1 MIQSNV
7 FLLADVFNNFWN
19 MFLEI
24 YGLDS
29 AYFLS
34 ALGSAWPAA
43 LKMIKVK
50 LDLLTGINI

>member
-1 MIQSNV
+1 
-7 FLLADVFNNFWN
+7 
-19 MFLEI
+19 MFLEM

-29 AYFLS
+29 AHFLS

-50 LDLLTGINI
+50 LDLLTGIDMWLMVERGIRRGMSHAIN

>member
-1 MIQSNV
+1 
-7 FLLADVFNNFWN
+7 

-29 AYFLS
+29 AHFLS
-34 ALGSAWPAA
+34 ALGSAWPVA

-50 LDLLTGINI
+50 LDLLTGIDMWLMVERDIRRGMSHAIN